1 VRHQAAGER
10 DLARKDVWELSLER
24 SLRRRAAGPPAGPL
38 RRQGA
43 RGAVLLAA
51 ATLSTTP
58 IALASKPRSAVA
70 ELHVGS
76 HGAAVRALQRAL
88 GVQADGEFGP
98 QTRAALQR
106 AQRSHGLPPTGRLDA
121 ATAKA
126 LGLRAARAPR
136 ALAPAPTLDRAT
148 IMAAQRKLG
157 VTADGVVGP
166 QTRSAVRAFE
176 SKQGLPVDGQLDSAV
191 LQRLGVGSKTSSP
204 GAEPVQ
210 QSSGVSAA
218 VSAARSK
225 IGSPYQSG
233 ATGPSAFDCSGL
245 VVWAM
250 GKAGISVPR
259 TSFDQYR
266 TGTSI
271 SRSQIQSGDLVFF
284 NTAGPG
290 ASDVGIATSATTVVS
305 ATTHG
310 VREHAIFDSY
320 WGSHFVG
327 ARRLSG

>member
-1 VRHQAAGER
+1 VRHPAPAPGER
-10 DLARKDVWELSLER
+10 DLARHDLWELSLER

-43 RGAVLLAA
+43 RGAALLAA

-58 IALASKPRSAVA
+58 IAIAQTRSTVA

-88 GVQADGEFGP
+88 GVEADGVFGP
-98 QTRAALQR
+98 QTRAALRR

-136 ALAPAPTLDRAT
+136 AQAPALDRAT
-148 IMAAQRKLG
+148 IIAAQRKLG
-157 VTADGVVGP
+157 VTADGIVGP
-166 QTRSAVRAFE
+166 QTRAAVSAFE
-176 SKQGLPVDGQLDSAV
+176 RSQGLPVDGRLDSAV
-191 LQRLGVGSKTSSP
+191 LQRLGVGSTAAP
-204 GAEPVQ
+204 QGAPVQ
-210 QSSGVSAA
+210 QSSGVSGA
-218 VSAARSK
+218 VAAARSK

-250 GKAGISVPR
+250 KQVGLSVPR

-266 TGTSI
+266 AGTAI
-271 SRSQIQSGDLVFF
+271 SRSQIQPGDLVFF
-284 NTAGPG
+284 NTAGAG

-327 ARRLSG
+327 ARRVTG

>member
-1 VRHQAAGER
+1 VRHQAPAPGER
-10 DLARKDVWELSLER
+10 DLARHDLWELSLER

-43 RGAVLLAA
+43 RGAALLAA

-58 IALASKPRSAVA
+58 IALANTRSTVA

-88 GVQADGEFGP
+88 GVEVDGVFGP
-98 QTRAALQR
+98 QTRAAVSEFEREQ
-106 AQRSHGLPPTGRLDA
+106 GLPIDGRLD
-121 ATAKA
+121 
-126 LGLRAARAPR
+126 
-136 ALAPAPTLDRAT
+136 
-148 IMAAQRKLG
+148 
-157 VTADGVVGP
+157 
-166 QTRSAVRAFE
+166 
-176 SKQGLPVDGQLDSAV
+176 PVV
-191 LQRLGVGSKTSSP
+191 LQRLSVASTAAP
-204 GAEPVQ
+204 GAAPAQ
-210 QSSGVSAA
+210 PSAA
-218 VSAARSK
+218 AAGAVAAARSK
-225 IGSPYQSG
+225 IGSPYRSG

-266 TGTSI
+266 AGTAI
-271 SRSQIQSGDLVFF
+271 TRSQIQAGDLVFF

-290 ASDVGIATSATTVVS
+290 ASDVGIATSATSAVS

-327 ARRLSG
+327 ARRLTG

>member
-1 VRHQAAGER
+1 MRHQAAGER
-10 DLARKDVWELSLER
+10 DLARNDLWELSLER

-88 GVQADGEFGP
+88 GIEADGEFGP

-136 ALAPAPTLDRAT
+136 AHVPTLDRAT
-148 IMAAQRKLG
+148 IIAAQRKLG

-166 QTRSAVRAFE
+166 QTRAAVSAFE
-176 SKQGLPVDGQLDSAV
+176 RKQGLPVDGQLDTAV

-210 QSSGVSAA
+210 QSSGVAAA

-233 ATGPSAFDCSGL
+233 ATGPSSFDCSGL

-290 ASDVGIATSATTVVS
+290 ASDVGIATGPTTVVS